1 MIDIGKSPNV
11 TIRRHAMPSIASS
24 FSQYCVPRSAFG
36 GECKAVRW
44 TTIATMTL
52 GTIVER

>member
-36 GECKAVRW
+36 WEGKAMRW